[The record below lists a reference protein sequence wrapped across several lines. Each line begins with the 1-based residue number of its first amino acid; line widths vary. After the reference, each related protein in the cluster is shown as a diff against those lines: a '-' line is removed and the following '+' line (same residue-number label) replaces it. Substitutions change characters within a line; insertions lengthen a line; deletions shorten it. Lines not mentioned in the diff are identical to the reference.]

1 MQERDDPHTW
11 GDDRWP
17 TAVHGA
23 ILPGHGI
30 GQSAAQWFIRGS
42 SRVQAAFEGVWQTSD
57 LLTSFDGMSLWRP
70 WAVNGDWKTN
80 AGASW
85 LHVDQHPITRPG
97 FHCVQSVVNLLPT
110 SPSTGGVRALNPFGC
125 APVNRSPARAARPEF
140 GDPKIPPLL
149 RPDPDAVRVP
159 PREDPEDG

>member
-42 SRVQAAFEGVWQTSD
+42 SRVQAAFAGVWDTD
-57 LLTSFDGMSLWRP
+57 ELLTSFDGMSLWRP
-70 WAVNGDWKTN
+70 WAVNNDWKTN

-110 SPSTGGVRALNPFGC
+110 SPSTGGVRAK
-125 APVNRSPARAARPEF
+125 A
-140 GDPKIPPLL
+140 PLL
-149 RPDPDAVRVP
+149 RNCQPLTCRSCACRTW
-159 PREDPEDG
+159 